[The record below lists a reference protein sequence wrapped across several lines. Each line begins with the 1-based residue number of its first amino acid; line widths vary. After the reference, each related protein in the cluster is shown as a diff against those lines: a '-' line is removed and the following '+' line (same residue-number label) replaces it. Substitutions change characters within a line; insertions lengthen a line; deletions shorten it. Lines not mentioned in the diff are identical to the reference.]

1 MANPLFNLLNNGM
14 MNNMGSNGFGN
25 NGFGGFGNITNLI
38 SQFNNFKQNFQGDPK
53 QQVQNMLNS
62 GQMSQSQFNQLAQ
75 LANQFQNLLGRN

>member
-25 NGFGGFGNITNLI
+25 NGFGGFRNLTNLI

-75 LANQFQNLLGRN
+75 LANQFQSLLGRN